1 MRIVRNTRQG
11 SDAPA
16 APQRDTGIGYTY
28 ELIAGDRRVYADT
41 PAELL
46 DFLILGYAQ
55 MESELDKLT
64 ARIRHALGTV
74 VRVQAVLNDMY
85 SEAAV
90 TPQEFEA
97 LRSGGGAQVD
107 TWDCP
112 VPLVLVESLYAP
124 VTDVARPLPGAGSI
138 LWLQPEE
145 EFEYL
150 VTLHALGVV
159 VLNMSTDKA
168 V

>member
-1 MRIVRNTRQG
+1 MRIVRNTQQG
-11 SDAPA
+11 SDAPI
-16 APQRDTGIGYTY
+16 APRRDGGAGYTY

-46 DFLILGYAQ
+46 DFLIFGYGQ
-55 MESELDKLT
+55 LESELDRLT

-74 VRVQAVLNDMY
+74 VRVQAVLNDLY

-90 TPQEFEA
+90 TPVEFDA
-97 LRSGGGAQVD
+97 LRAGGGAQVE

-138 LWLQPEE
+138 LWLQPED

-150 VTLHALGVV
+150 LTLHSLGVV
-159 VLNMSTDKA
+159 VLNMSIDKA